1 MFTRCIYKEEMMKA
15 SWPEYHLVLR
25 HWSYGKLPTR
35 RRQIPRKND
44 SEKRFLY

>member
-25 HWSYGKLPTR
+25 HSSYGKLATR
-35 RRQIPRKND
+35 RRQIARKNG
-44 SEKRFLY
+44 SEKCFLY